1 MWVVANRKNPSEPR
15 AQKRKGAGSTRCR
28 QSAGFGASATW
39 SPPEFGRSGAP
50 CSGSAATRAILFLLI
65 VIVVGLA
72 VIWGISSRRKT
83 NAQLAQET
91 QELAIPV
98 VVVIHPKAGA
108 PQQEIVLPGDIQPFT
123 DAPIYARTNG
133 YLKKW
138 YVDMGARV
146 KESQLLA
153 EIDAPEVDQQLQ
165 TARADLATAEAN
177 LRLAEIT
184 STRYK
189 DLMKTDSVSQ
199 QDVDNAN
206 GNFEAR
212 RTTVESARSNVKRL
226 EETQSFQ
233 KIYAPFD
240 GVITA
245 RNTDIGAL
253 IDSGSGGG
261 PARELFHIAAVNRL
275 RVYINVP
282 QIYSSHIRSGL
293 RADLLLA
300 EFPGHKFE
308 GIVVRNS
315 GAIDN
320 STRTLLAEIDVNNP
334 AGELKPGGYVEVH
347 LKLPTSVTTFTLP
360 VDATIFKSAGM
371 QVATVKDGKTIAL
384 IPITP
389 GRNFGT
395 EIEIL
400 AGLKGDESVVINPP
414 DSLIEGEPIN
424 LAQSQPAAQRR
435 P

>member
-1 MWVVANRKNPSEPR
+1 
-15 AQKRKGAGSTRCR
+15 
-28 QSAGFGASATW
+28 
-39 SPPEFGRSGAP
+39 
-50 CSGSAATRAILFLLI
+50 

-300 EFPGHKFE
+300 EFPGRKFE

-414 DSLIEGEPIN
+414 DSLIEGEPIS